1 MPKPPK
7 PEPGE
12 LHAVDAYFK
21 PPDLPRMTIAEKR
34 TFLAILDRVIARFEF
49 VAEEWEIP
57 VGKPEVDAVLAK
69 SAKETRRRI
78 RTLDWLHKMLGQ
90 QHPVEHMEIKGTEED
105 GVV

>member
-1 MPKPPK
+1 MSKAPK
-7 PEPGE
+7 PEADE
-12 LHAVDAYFK
+12 VNAVDAYFK
-21 PPDLPRMTIAEKR
+21 PPKLPRMTIAEKR
-34 TFLAILDRVIARFEF
+34 KFLAILNRVIARFEF

-57 VGKPEVDAVLAK
+57 VGKPDVDAVLAK

-78 RTLDWLHKMLGQ
+78 ITLDWLYKMLDS